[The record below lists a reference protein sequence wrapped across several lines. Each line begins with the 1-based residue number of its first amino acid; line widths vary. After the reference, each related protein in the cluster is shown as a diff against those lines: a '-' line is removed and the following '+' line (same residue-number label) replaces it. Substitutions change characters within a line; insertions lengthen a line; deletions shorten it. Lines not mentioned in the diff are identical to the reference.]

1 MKSPVSS
8 CISNSEE
15 LVTTTCNSISKNS
28 TSRGENYPGY
38 ENMEGQC
45 QESMSS
51 SDGQP
56 SQKHRMIIA
65 KQSSN
70 LPQGPNKVLP
80 STEEPV
86 KVGQNTA
93 SKKFSLWG
101 QNVKKEAQDPSLSNK
116 QSSNQRPSDIESNCL
131 KSQTSASVSSSVES
145 ALAGRSVGPQKI
157 TLPDLR

>member
-1 MKSPVSS
+1 M
-8 CISNSEE
+8 
-15 LVTTTCNSISKNS
+15 
-28 TSRGENYPGY
+28 G
-38 ENMEGQC
+38 GQC

-56 SQKHRMIIA
+56 PQKQRMNIV
-65 KQSSN
+65 KQSSK

-80 STEEPV
+80 STDESV

-116 QSSNQRPSDIESNCL
+116 QSNNPRPSDTESNSL
-131 KSQTSASVSSSVES
+131 KSQTSASVASSVEL
-145 ALAGRSVGPQKI
+145 ALAGLSGTIKKHSSRPEVKYLYRKL
-157 TLPDLR
+157 TLEII